1 MNPVH
6 KDIPNDA
13 LRHLSFAVIGGFF
26 GAYAILGRGG
36 IFASAQTMNLL
47 QMTFDTL
54 DGNWWSMFLH
64 FGALIAYILGVSTPI
79 FMEYFFHVDP
89 ARLSPIVTGICA
101 IILGFLP
108 AETPQIVALYFIFYP
123 MSCQW
128 TAFSGARNFNSSTI
142 FSTNNTKQM
151 TIGVAKFLC
160 EHDRSQLKRAA
171 FYASTLVAFHCGAI
185 VGFLAVH
192 WLDYHASFA
201 ALPIIAVAF
210 YSVIREE
217 HQCEE
222 ETEEELEEVKEEL
235 SEEIEEIEELK
246 QLEQPA
252 QKA

>member
-1 MNPVH
+1 MH
-6 KDIPNDA
+6 KHIPTDA

-54 DGNWWSMFLH
+54 SGNWVSMLLH
-64 FGALIAYILGVSTPI
+64 LGALVAYILGVMAPI
-79 FMEYFFHVDP
+79 MLQYYFHVDP
-89 ARLSPIVTGICA
+89 ARLSPIITGLCA

-108 AETPQIVALYFIFYP
+108 ENTPQVVALYFIFFP

-151 TIGVAKFLC
+151 AIGVTKFLC
-160 EHDRSQLKRAA
+160 EHDRSHLRRAA
-171 FYASTLVAFHCGAI
+171 FFGSTLIAFHLGAI
-185 VGFLAVH
+185 LGFLAVR
-192 WLDYHASFA
+192 YMGFHASFA

-210 YSVIREE
+210 WSVVREE
-217 HQCEE
+217 HD
-222 ETEEELEEVKEEL
+222 
-235 SEEIEEIEELK
+235 IEEIECEEEKEPAELLSAAN
-246 QLEQPA
+246 QTA
-252 QKA
+252 